1 MEGVFMP
8 SPSASRLSR
17 REREIVNAIFAL
29 GNRATASEI
38 RDRLANPPS
47 NASVRVMLRRLEEK
61 GLLRHTQDG
70 LRYLYSAT
78 ASPRVEKRNALRQY
92 VDTFFGG
99 SLRQM
104 LTALVREGSWEEG
117 DLEALRQEID
127 KARKEK
133 KS

>member
-1 MEGVFMP
+1 MATP
-8 SPSASRLSR
+8 NTNRLSR
-17 REREIVNAIFAL
+17 REREIMHAVFAL

-38 RDRLANPPS
+38 RARLSDPPVD
-47 NASVRVMLRRLEEK
+47 ASVRVMLRRLEAK
-61 GLLRHTQDG
+61 GYLRHQQDG
-70 LRYLYSAT
+70 LRYVYSAT
-78 ASPRVEKRNALRQY
+78 ASRRVEKRNALQQY

-104 LTALVREGSWEEG
+104 LTALVREGSFEEG

-127 KARKEK
+127 KAKREK

>member
-1 MEGVFMP
+1 MP
-8 SPSASRLSR
+8 TPSASHLSR

-38 RDRLANPPS
+38 RERLSNPPS

-61 GLLRHTQDG
+61 GFLRHTQDG

-78 ASPRVEKRNALRQY
+78 TSPRVEKRNALQQY
-92 VDTFFGG
+92 VDTFFDG

>member
-1 MEGVFMP
+1 MP
-8 SPSASRLSR
+8 TLRTARLSR
-17 REREIVNAIFAL
+17 REREIMQAIFAL

-38 RDRLANPPS
+38 HARLSDPPS

-61 GLLRHTQDG
+61 GHLRHQQDG
-70 LRYLYSAT
+70 PRYLYSAT
-78 ASPRVEKRNALRQY
+78 ASPRVEKRNALQQY

-104 LTALVREGSWEEG
+104 LTALVREGSWEDG
-117 DLEALRQEID
+117 DLEALRQEIN
-127 KARKEK
+127 KVRKER

>member
-1 MEGVFMP
+1 VATP
-8 SPSASRLSR
+8 NTNRLSR
-17 REREIVNAIFAL
+17 REREIMHAVFAL

-38 RDRLANPPS
+38 RARLSDPPVD
-47 NASVRVMLRRLEEK
+47 ASVRVMLRRLEAK
-61 GLLRHTQDG
+61 GYLRHQQDG
-70 LRYLYSAT
+70 LRYVYSAT
-78 ASPRVEKRNALRQY
+78 ASRRVEKRNALQQY

-104 LTALVREGSWEEG
+104 LTALVREGSFEEG

-127 KARKEK
+127 KAKREK

>member
-1 MEGVFMP
+1 MAPP
-8 SPSASRLSR
+8 SSNRLSR
-17 REREIVNAIFAL
+17 REREIMHAIFAL

-38 RDRLANPPS
+38 RARLSDPPAD
-47 NASVRVMLRRLEEK
+47 ASVRVMLRRLEAK
-61 GLLRHTQDG
+61 GCLRHQQDG
-70 LRYLYSAT
+70 LRYVYSAT
-78 ASPRVEKRNALRQY
+78 ASPRVEKRNALQQY

-104 LTALVREGSWEEG
+104 LTSLVREGSFEDG

-127 KARKEK
+127 KARKER

>member
-1 MEGVFMP
+1 MP
-8 SPSASRLSR
+8 TLRTARLSR
-17 REREIVNAIFAL
+17 REREIMQAIFAL

-38 RDRLANPPS
+38 HARLSDPPS

-61 GLLRHTQDG
+61 GHLRHQEDG
-70 LRYLYSAT
+70 PRYLYSAT
-78 ASPRVEKRNALRQY
+78 ASPRVEKRNALQQY

-104 LTALVREGSWEEG
+104 LTALVREGSWEDG
-117 DLEALRQEID
+117 DLEALRQEINRV
-127 KARKEK
+127 RKER

>member
-1 MEGVFMP
+1 MAPP
-8 SPSASRLSR
+8 SSNRLSR
-17 REREIVNAIFAL
+17 REREIMHAIFAL

-38 RDRLANPPS
+38 RARLSDPPAD
-47 NASVRVMLRRLEEK
+47 ASVRVMLRRLEAK
-61 GLLRHTQDG
+61 GYLRHQQDG
-70 LRYLYSAT
+70 LRYVYSAT
-78 ASPRVEKRNALRQY
+78 ASPRVEKRNALQQY

-104 LTALVREGSWEEG
+104 LTALVREGSFEEG

-127 KARKEK
+127 KARKER

>member
-1 MEGVFMP
+1 MP
-8 SPSASRLSR
+8 TPSASRLSR

-29 GNRATASEI
+29 GNRATATEI
-38 RDRLANPPS
+38 RERLSNPPS

-61 GLLRHTQDG
+61 GFLRHTQDG

-78 ASPRVEKRNALRQY
+78 TSPRVEKRNVLQQY
-92 VDTFFGG
+92 VDTFFDG

>member
-1 MEGVFMP
+1 MATP
-8 SPSASRLSR
+8 STSRFSR
-17 REREIVNAIFAL
+17 REREIMHAIFAL

-38 RDRLANPPS
+38 RARLSDPPAD
-47 NASVRVMLRRLEEK
+47 ASVRVMLRRLEAK
-61 GLLRHTQDG
+61 GYLRHQQDG
-70 LRYLYSAT
+70 LRYVYSAT

-104 LTALVREGSWEEG
+104 LTALVREGSWEDG
-117 DLEALRQEID
+117 DLEALRQEINRV
-127 KARKEK
+127 RKER

>member
-1 MEGVFMP
+1 MATP
-8 SPSASRLSR
+8 STNRLSR
-17 REREIVNAIFAL
+17 REREIMHAVFAL

-38 RDRLANPPS
+38 RARLSDPPVD
-47 NASVRVMLRRLEEK
+47 ASVRVMLRRLEAK
-61 GLLRHTQDG
+61 GYLRHQQDG
-70 LRYLYSAT
+70 LRYVYSAT
-78 ASPRVEKRNALRQY
+78 ASRRVEKRNALQQY

-104 LTALVREGSWEEG
+104 LTALVREGSFEEG

-127 KARKEK
+127 KAKREK

>member
-1 MEGVFMP
+1 MSTP
-8 SPSASRLSR
+8 NTARLSR
-17 REREIVNAIFAL
+17 REREIMHAVFAL
-29 GNRATASEI
+29 GNRATATEI
-38 RDRLANPPS
+38 RARLSDPPS

-61 GLLRHTQDG
+61 GYLRHQQDG

-78 ASPRVEKRNALRQY
+78 ASPRVEKRNALQQY

-104 LTALVREGSWEEG
+104 STALVREGSWEEG

-127 KARKEK
+127 RVRKARK
-133 KS
+133 S